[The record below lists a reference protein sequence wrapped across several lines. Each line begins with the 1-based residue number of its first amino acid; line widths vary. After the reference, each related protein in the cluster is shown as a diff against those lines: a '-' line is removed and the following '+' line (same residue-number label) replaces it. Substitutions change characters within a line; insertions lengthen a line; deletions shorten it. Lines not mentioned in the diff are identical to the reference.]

1 MLLRLSVAALLGAVM
16 GAGAGDAYAS
26 KPPAGSGVAGHIQ
39 VAPSCPGPTRPGQAC
54 VAPFAGAKLQLR
66 TPAGKLVRHASAA
79 EDGAFKIAAPAGR
92 YVLQVEVE
100 GLYPRCEPAPLR
112 IVKGRWTAL
121 TLECDS
127 GMR

>member
-1 MLLRLSVAALLGAVM
+1 MLLRLPVAALLGAIM
-16 GAGAGDAYAS
+16 GGGAGDTLACA
-26 KPPAGSGVAGHIQ
+26 PAADSGVAGHVR

-54 VAPFAGAKLQLR
+54 VAPFAGARLQLR
-66 TPAGKLVRHASAA
+66 TPAGKVLRRDSAA
-79 EDGAFKIAAPAGR
+79 EDGAFKIAAPPGR

-112 IVKGRWTAL
+112 IVKGRWTKL

>member
-1 MLLRLSVAALLGAVM
+1 MLLRLPAAALLGAIM
-16 GAGAGDAYAS
+16 GVAAGDTVAS
-26 KPPAGSGVAGHIQ
+26 PAPAGSGVAGHVR
-39 VAPSCPGPTRPGQAC
+39 VAPSCPGPARPGQAC
-54 VAPFAGAKLQLR
+54 VAPFAGARLQLR
-66 TPAGKLVRHASAA
+66 TPAGKLLRRDSAA
-79 EDGAFKIAAPAGR
+79 EDGTFKIAAPPGR

-112 IVKGRWTAL
+112 VVKGRWTRL